1 MKSALLSIFIALLLV
16 SCTKDNTINVKETEI
31 ENTKDYK
38 DIKVKS
44 GLYSDIKLLGNS
56 LGDREY
62 LKKGEFPP
70 DFLVNAGGENEF
82 SLSDLRGKVVY
93 LEFWRTKCY
102 YCVESMPKFIENAFS
117 IDDEDFIVIT
127 VSTDKFEGV
136 SFNSVGDFINDFK
149 MNEWINLY
157 DGSTSKNSVAYHY
170 NVPGTPQGYLIG
182 RDGRFVQSLHPSSNS
197 FVNAVRNELNIEL

>member
-1 MKSALLSIFIALLLV
+1 MKSALFTILITLFLV

-31 ENTKDYK
+31 ENTKEYK

-56 LGDREY
+56 IVEGTY
-62 LKKGEFPP
+62 LKKGDFPP
-70 DFLVNAGGENEF
+70 DFLVNDGGSNEF

-93 LEFWRTKCY
+93 LEFWRTRCY
-102 YCVESMPKFIENAFS
+102 YCVQAMPKFVDNVFNIN
-117 IDDEDFIVIT
+117 DEDFIVIT
-127 VSTDKFEGV
+127 VSTDSFDGIT
-136 SFNSVGDFINDFK
+136 FNSVGDFINDYK

-157 DGSTSKNSVAYHY
+157 DGRSTTNSIAYHY
-170 NVPGTPQGYLIG
+170 NIPGTPQGYLIG

-197 FVNAVRNELNIEL
+197 FVTAVRNELNIEF